1 MSTNGISTNLQ
12 NQRRSIPVSGIAL
25 RLVFAFIISWLIIL
39 AFFVS
44 SVVSH

>member
-1 MSTNGISTNLQ
+1 MSTNGISTNVQ
-12 NQRRSIPVSGIAL
+12 NQRRSFAVSGMAL
-25 RLVFAFIISWLIIL
+25 RLIFAFIISWLIIL

>member
-1 MSTNGISTNLQ
+1 MSTNGISTHVQ
-12 NQRRSIPVSGIAL
+12 NQRRHIPVSGVAL

>member
-1 MSTNGISTNLQ
+1 MPTNGIGTQ
-12 NQRRSIPVSGIAL
+12 IQVRIRSLPISGVAL
-25 RLVFAFIISWLIIL
+25 RVLVAFIISWLIIL

>member
-1 MSTNGISTNLQ
+1 MSTNGISTSAQ
-12 NQRRSIPVSGIAL
+12 TQRRSFPVSGVVL
-25 RLVFAFIISWLIIL
+25 RLIFAFIISWLIIL

>member
-1 MSTNGISTNLQ
+1 MSTNGISTRIQ
-12 NQRRSIPVSGIAL
+12 NQRRGFPLSGVAF
-25 RLVFAFIISWLIIL
+25 RVVFAFIISWLIVL

>member
-1 MSTNGISTNLQ
+1 MPTNGIGAQ
-12 NQRRSIPVSGIAL
+12 NQVRLRSLPISGVAL
-25 RLVFAFIISWLIIL
+25 RVLIAFIISWLIIL

>member
-1 MSTNGISTNLQ
+1 MSTNGISTNVQ
-12 NQRRSIPVSGIAL
+12 NQRRSFPVSGMAL
-25 RLVFAFIISWLIIL
+25 RLIFAFIISWLIIF

>member
-1 MSTNGISTNLQ
+1 MSTNGISTSDQ
-12 NQRRSIPVSGIAL
+12 NQRRIFPVSGVAL
-25 RLVFAFIISWLIIL
+25 RLLFAFIISWLIVL

>member
-1 MSTNGISTNLQ
+1 MSTHGISTNVH
-12 NQRRSIPVSGIAL
+12 NQRRSFPVSGMAL
-25 RLVFAFIISWLIIL
+25 RLIFAFLISWLIIL

>member
-1 MSTNGISTNLQ
+1 MSTDGISTNVQ
-12 NQRRSIPVSGIAL
+12 NQRRSFPVSGMAL
-25 RLVFAFIISWLIIL
+25 RLIFAFLISWLIIL

>member
-1 MSTNGISTNLQ
+1 MSTNGISTNAHT
-12 NQRRSIPVSGIAL
+12 QRRSFPVSGMAL
-25 RLVFAFIISWLIIL
+25 RLIFAFIISWLIIL

>member
-1 MSTNGISTNLQ
+1 MSTNGISTNVQ
-12 NQRRSIPVSGIAL
+12 NQRRSFPVSGMAL
-25 RLVFAFIISWLIIL
+25 RLIFAFVISWLIIL

>member
-1 MSTNGISTNLQ
+1 MSTNGISTNVQ
-12 NQRRSIPVSGIAL
+12 NQRRSILVSSVAL
-25 RLVFAFIISWLIIL
+25 RLLFAFIISWMIIL

>member
-1 MSTNGISTNLQ
+1 MSTNGISTNVQ
-12 NQRRSIPVSGIAL
+12 NQRRNILVSSVAL
-25 RLVFAFIISWLIIL
+25 RLLFAFIISWMIIL

>member
-1 MSTNGISTNLQ
+1 MSTNGFSTNVQ
-12 NQRRSIPVSGIAL
+12 NQRRSMLVSGVAL

>member
-1 MSTNGISTNLQ
+1 MSTNGISTPIQ
-12 NQRRSIPVSGIAL
+12 YQRRSIPVSSIAI
-25 RLVFAFIISWLIIL
+25 RLVFAFIISWLIVL

>member
-1 MSTNGISTNLQ
+1 MSTNGISTSIQ
-12 NQRRSIPVSGIAL
+12 KQRRSIPVSGVVL
-25 RLVFAFIISWLIIL
+25 RLVFAFIISWLIVL

>member
-1 MSTNGISTNLQ
+1 MSTNGISTDVQ
-12 NQRRSIPVSGIAL
+12 NQRRSTLVSGVAF
-25 RLVFAFIISWLIIL
+25 RLLFAFIISWLIIL

>member
-1 MSTNGISTNLQ
+1 MSTNGIFTPIENK
-12 NQRRSIPVSGIAL
+12 RRSLPLSGVAL
-25 RLVFAFIISWLIIL
+25 RVVFAFIISWLIVL

>member
-1 MSTNGISTNLQ
+1 MPSNGIGSQIQVRL
-12 NQRRSIPVSGIAL
+12 RSLSISGVAL
-25 RLVFAFIISWLIIL
+25 RVLVAFIISWLIML

>member
-1 MSTNGISTNLQ
+1 MPTNGISTGVQ
-12 NQRRSIPVSGIAL
+12 NQRRSIPVSGVAL
-25 RLVFAFIISWLIIL
+25 RLIFAFIISWLIIL